1 MKPGVR
7 RLLQIA
13 GWTVGAA
20 ALVAMAAGVFGIVKY
35 RSYEER
41 AAKFDLSKIDDVA
54 ERSAVFDANGELY
67 SYFGGENRLVVPLS
81 SVSKHFIDALLAR
94 EDSRFWQHHGIDFR
108 GMTRALLANAHAGQ
122 TKQGAS
128 TITQQLARNACGLGE
143 RSFDRKLLEAVLAR
157 RIEAQYPKEKI
168 LELYVNR
175 IYFGSGCLGVETAA
189 RSYFGKS
196 AAELTLGESAALA
209 ALIRNPKRLAPSRDL
224 EAATAGRDAV
234 LARMQETGAISS
246 EEFAAAKAQQLKVVT
261 GGAVQVTNDAIMD
274 AVTKE
279 LSTLLAPETLEY
291 GGLRV
296 TMTIDPALQRMAEAA
311 VDRRLGEI
319 EAQKDFR
326 HPRKKDFLPAA
337 DGEAEKPTNYLQAAV
352 VMIDNRTGAIRAV
365 VGGRDYAQSKYQRA
379 LDARRQIGSTFK
391 PFVYAAAFERGLLPG
406 TFIDDAK
413 IATGEYKDLPKKW
426 SPENSDGEYGGLQ
439 PAANGLLKSRN
450 TMSVRVGEYAGL
462 SKVREV
468 GRAAG
473 LGESIPNLPVIFLG
487 GFESTARDVTAAYTV
502 FPNHGVYRPPYLIA
516 KVEDHAGQVLWEAPK
531 SEKRVMSEESAWMTS
546 GILQQVMKS
555 GTAAKAGAL
564 GWKKAGAGK
573 TGTTNKFFDAWFV
586 GYTSSMTCGVW
597 VGLDQPETI
606 MDKGYGAALA
616 LPIWVDVMEQVPEKE
631 YPAGSLTAGLESK
644 KVTLC
649 AVSGEKA
656 TGACV
661 AQHYAYD
668 IELPVSRIPSG
679 ACRTHGEPAPALAAM
694 PVAPTALPAPP
705 TAPPP
710 APRTTSV
717 LPALPPQSGSND
729 LPRTAVVPVPVSGQT
744 GRAPG
749 VVVAASRT
757 PATPAA
763 PLPSAPVLPMQTAAD
778 RARAERVAAERAS
791 TATAPPAPTGPATST
806 ARASNRL
813 VESPGRAPQPA
824 AASTAVNGESPIPAQ
839 RVEVRRAVPV
849 EQSSTPASG
858 ATPATPSPGGE
869 NVRTIVEH
877 LPDGRTRTTTI
888 RSVRNTTPPPRPKR
902 EPEEN

>member
-1 MKPGVR
+1 MKPGIR
-7 RLLQIA
+7 RLLRIA
-13 GWTVGAA
+13 GWTAGAVALA
-20 ALVAMAAGVFGIVKY
+20 AVAGGVFAVIKY
-35 RSYEER
+35 QGYEER
-41 AAKFDLSKIDDVA
+41 AAKFDLSKIEDVA
-54 ERSAVFDANGELY
+54 ERSAVYDANGELY
-67 SYFGGENRLVVPLS
+67 SYFGGENRLPVPLS
-81 SVSKHFIDALLAR
+81 SVSRHFINALLAR

-108 GMTRALLANAHAGQ
+108 GMTRAILANVAAGQ

-143 RSFDRKLLEAVLAR
+143 RSIDRKLLEAVLAR

-175 IYFGSGCLGVETAA
+175 IYFGSGCHGVETAA
-189 RSYFGKS
+189 RSYFGKP
-196 AAELTLGESAALA
+196 AADLTLGEGATLA
-209 ALIRNPKRLAPSRDL
+209 ALIRNPKRLAPSHDL

-234 LARMQETGAISS
+234 LARMKETGAISS
-246 EEFAAAKAQQLKVVT
+246 EELAAAKAQQLKVIA
-261 GGAVQVTNDAIMD
+261 GGGVQVANDAIMD

-311 VDRRLGEI
+311 ADRRLGEI

-326 HPRKKDFLPAA
+326 HPRKKDFVAAA
-337 DGEAEKPTNYLQAAV
+337 DGEAEKPTNYLQVAV
-352 VMIDNRTGAIRAV
+352 VMIENRTGAIRAAL
-365 VGGRDYAQSKYQRA
+365 GGRDFAQSKYQRA
-379 LDARRQIGSTFK
+379 LDAKRQIGSTFK

-413 IATGEYKDLPKKW
+413 ITAGEYKDLPKKW

-462 SKVREV
+462 PKVREV

-473 LGESIPNLPVIFLG
+473 LSDSIPDLPVIFLG

-502 FPNHGVYRPPYLIA
+502 FPNLGVYRPPYLIA
-516 KVEDHAGQVLWEAPK
+516 KVEDHAGQVLWEPPK
-531 SEKRVMSEESAWMTS
+531 SERRVISAESAWMTT

-564 GWKKAGAGK
+564 GWKKPGAGK

-586 GYTSSMTCGVW
+586 GFTSSMTCGVW
-597 VGLDQPETI
+597 VGLDQPDTI
-606 MDKGYGAALA
+606 MEKGYGAALA
-616 LPIWVDVMEQVPEKE
+616 LPIWVDVMEQVPEKQ
-631 YPAGSLTAGLESK
+631 YPAGPLTTGVESK
-644 KVTLC
+644 KVTVC

-656 TGACV
+656 TNACV

-668 IELPVSRIPSG
+668 MELPVSRIPTGS
-679 ACRTHGEPAPALAAM
+679 CRTHVEAAPVVAAM
-694 PVAPTALPAPP
+694 PTPSTAMPSPRTAPLSGAPTTSTVPAPP
-705 TAPPP
+705 PQAGAGNSPQ
-710 APRTTSV
+710 TSV
-717 LPALPPQSGSND
+717 ETMP
-729 LPRTAVVPVPVSGQT
+729 VVRQT

-749 VVVAASRT
+749 TAVITNEPTATASPTLR
-757 PATPAA
+757 PPQM
-763 PLPSAPVLPMQTAAD
+763 PSMQTAD
-778 RARAERVAAERAS
+778 RARAERVAADR
-791 TATAPPAPTGPATST
+791 
-806 ARASNRL
+806 
-813 VESPGRAPQPA
+813 
-824 AASTAVNGESPIPAQ
+824 AASTPAPPSMQPIPARARTPSEASTVRAAPPSTASASPDDDVPHPAS
-839 RVEVRRAVPV
+839 RVEVRRAIPV
-849 EQSSTPASG
+849 EQSSSA
-858 ATPATPSPGGE
+858 SPGAATATTTPEGE
-869 NVRTIVEH
+869 SVRTIVEH

-888 RSVRNTTPPPRPKR
+888 RSVKTPASAPQQKR

>member
-1 MKPGVR
+1 MK
-7 RLLQIA
+7 IA
-13 GWTVGAA
+13 GWTAGTV
-20 ALVAMAAGVFGIVKY
+20 ALAAMAGAVFAAIKY
-35 RSYEER
+35 HGYEER
-41 AAKFDLSKIDDVA
+41 AAKYDLSKIDDVA
-54 ERSAVFDANGELY
+54 ERSAVYDANGELY
-67 SYFGGENRLVVPLS
+67 SYFGGENRLVVPLP

-94 EDSRFWQHHGIDFR
+94 EDSRFWQHHGVDFR
-108 GMTRALLANAHAGQ
+108 GMARAMLANAAAGQ

-143 RSFDRKLLEAVLAR
+143 RSIDRKLLEAVLAR

-168 LELYVNR
+168 LEMYVNR
-175 IYFGSGCLGVETAA
+175 IYFGSGCHGVEAA
-189 RSYFGKS
+189 SRSYFGKP
-196 AAELTLGESAALA
+196 AADLTLGESATLA
-209 ALIRNPKRLAPSRDL
+209 ALIRNPKRLAPSHDL
-224 EAATAGRDAV
+224 DAATAGRDAV
-234 LARMQETGAISS
+234 LARMKETGVISS
-246 EEFAAAKAQQLKVVT
+246 EELAAAKAQQLKVVT
-261 GGAVQVTNDAIMD
+261 GGGMQVANDAIMD

-311 VDRRLGEI
+311 ADRRLSEI

-326 HPRKKDFLPAA
+326 HPRKKDFTTAA

-352 VMIDNRTGAIRAV
+352 VMIDNRTGAIRAA
-365 VGGRDYAQSKYQRA
+365 VGGRDFAQSKYQRA
-379 LDARRQIGSTFK
+379 LDAKRQIGSTFK

-413 IATGEYKDLPKKW
+413 IAAGEYKDLPKKW

-462 SKVREV
+462 PKVREV

-473 LGESIPNLPVIFLG
+473 LSDSIPDLPVIFLG
-487 GFESTARDVTAAYTV
+487 GFESTARNVTAAYTV

-516 KVEDHAGQVLWEAPK
+516 KVEDHAGQILWEPPK
-531 SEKRVMSEESAWMTS
+531 SEKRVISEESAWMTT

-564 GWKKAGAGK
+564 GWKKPGAGK

-606 MDKGYGAALA
+606 MEKGYGAALA
-616 LPIWVDVMEQVPEKE
+616 LPIWVDVMEQVPEKQ
-631 YPAGSLTAGLESK
+631 YPAGPLTTGLESK

-656 TGACV
+656 TNACA

-668 IELPVSRIPSG
+668 IELPVSRIPAGS
-679 ACRTHGEPAPALAAM
+679 CRSHPQAAPVVAAM
-694 PVAPTALPAPP
+694 PTPPTDLPPLATAPLSATRNNSAVPAQAPRTENGNLTQKTAEPVPVVRPTA
-705 TAPPP
+705 P
-710 APRTTSV
+710 APRTAV
-717 LPALPPQSGSND
+717 ISNE
-729 LPRTAVVPVPVSGQT
+729 
-744 GRAPG
+744 
-749 VVVAASRT
+749 
-757 PATPAA
+757 TPAA
-763 PLPSAPVLPMQTAAD
+763 RSPGLPPAQMLPMQTAAD
-778 RARAERVAAERAS
+778 RARAERVAADRAIT
-791 TATAPPAPTGPATST
+791 TATPSG
-806 ARASNRL
+806 
-813 VESPGRAPQPA
+813 
-824 AASTAVNGESPIPAQ
+824 PIPTRPKSASEGSTVRVPPRGTASASSDDDGPNPAR
-839 RVEVRRAVPV
+839 RVEVRRAIPI
-849 EQSSTPASG
+849 EQSSSAAPPAT
-858 ATPATPSPGGE
+858 AATPSPGGE
-869 NVRTIVEH
+869 NVRTIIER

-888 RSVRNTTPPPRPKR
+888 RSVRSPAPAPRQKR